1 MLFAVWQELREE
13 GGGKKNVQKCPGRTT
28 VPHPAASPPPPPP
41 NLLSL
46 AEPRRVQNRT
56 ARSGWK
62 GIAPGL

>member
-13 GGGKKNVQKCPGRTT
+13 GGGKRHVQKCPGRTI
-28 VPHPAASPPPPPP
+28 VPHPAAAPPR

-46 AEPRRVQNRT
+46 AEPRRIQNRT
-56 ARSGWK
+56 ARSGGK